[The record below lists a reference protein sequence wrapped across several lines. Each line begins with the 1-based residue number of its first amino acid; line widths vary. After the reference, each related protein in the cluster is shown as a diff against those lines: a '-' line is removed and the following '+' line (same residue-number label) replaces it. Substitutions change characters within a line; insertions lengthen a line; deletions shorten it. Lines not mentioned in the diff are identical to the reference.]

1 MTVRT
6 PHVFVGGS
14 TTSPDHFN
22 SLSDAIEDRAGR
34 NGPVELEGPV
44 RVLDGTGGSLP
55 RNTCKAPRRKGPQ
68 PLWGFLSGII
78 PVATNWNGL
87 QTVNGGRLKCQ
98 LTRF

>member
-1 MTVRT
+1 MTVRV

-44 RVLDGTGGSLP
+44 RVLDGTGGDRYLAIP
-55 RNTCKAPRRKGPQ
+55 ARHHGAKANNLCGDSFQ
-68 PLWGFLSGII
+68 
-78 PVATNWNGL
+78 V
-87 QTVNGGRLKCQ
+87 
-98 LTRF
+98 

>member
-44 RVLDGTGGSLP
+44 RVLDGTGNRYVAIPAGTTAQRP
-55 RNTCKAPRRKGPQ
+55 TT
-68 PLWGFLSGII
+68 FVGI
-78 PVATNWNGL
+78 PFRYNSSSNELEWFANGEWR
-87 QTVNGGRLKCQ
+87 TA
-98 LTRF
+98 

>member
-1 MTVRT
+1 MVVRT

-44 RVLDGTGGSLP
+44 RVLDGTGNRYVAIPGGTTAQRP
-55 RNTCKAPRRKGPQ
+55 TT
-68 PLWGFLSGII
+68 FVGI
-78 PVATNWNGL
+78 PFRYNSSTDELEWFANGEWR
-87 QTVNGGRLKCQ
+87 TA
-98 LTRF
+98 

>member
-44 RVLDGTGGSLP
+44 RVLDGTGN
-55 RNTCKAPRRKGPQ
+55 RYVA
-68 PLWGFLSGII
+68 I
-78 PVATNWNGL
+78 PVGTTGQRPTTVTGVGFRYNATLNKLEWFANGEWR
-87 QTVNGGRLKCQ
+87 TA
-98 LTRF
+98 